1 MSLQRSPARA
11 QKTAKSGGST
21 ESSAPSAGAFVS
33 RAPLQRTP
41 RFAQAQGK
49 KPAIPLKDGAA
60 QTKVAVG
67 AAGDPFEREA
77 DAVSNRVTSGERGQ
91 PSSISSVTP
100 GAVSRAGNEQS
111 KKPEGKKPGQQ
122 ADAKN

>member
-21 ESSAPSAGAFVS
+21 ESSAPSAGAFLS

-41 RFAQAQGK
+41 RFAQAPGK
-49 KPAIPLKDGAA
+49 KTAIPLKDGAA
-60 QTKVAVG
+60 QTKVAGG
-67 AAGDPFEREA
+67 AAGGPFERER
-77 DAVSNRVTSGERGQ
+77 DAVSKRVTSRERVQ

-100 GAVSRAGNEQS
+100 GAASAAG
-111 KKPEGKKPGQQ
+111 
-122 ADAKN
+122 